1 MAALVVVVMVEQI
14 LAVVAVAVEVKLVHK
29 VVTVV
34 VE

>member
-14 LAVVAVAVEVKLVHK
+14 LVAVVVAVEVKLMHK
-29 VVTVV
+29 VATAV